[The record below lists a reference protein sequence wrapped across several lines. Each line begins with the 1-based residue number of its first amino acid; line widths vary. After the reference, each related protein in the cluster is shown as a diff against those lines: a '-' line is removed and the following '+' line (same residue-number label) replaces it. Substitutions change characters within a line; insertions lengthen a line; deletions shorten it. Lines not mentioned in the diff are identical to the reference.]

1 MVKRL
6 IRIFRE
12 IIRGYFLWIRYKVD
26 KLYRNEINE
35 EANRKISICET
46 CEYFNDRLRICN
58 LCGCFMD
65 IKTKSADNSG
75 CYANKW

>member
-6 IRIFRE
+6 IRISRE

-26 KLYRNEINE
+26 KSYRNEINE

>member
-26 KLYRNEINE
+26 KSYRNEINE

-46 CEYFNDRLRICN
+46 CEYFNNHLRICN

>member
-26 KLYRNEINE
+26 KSYRNQINE
-35 EANRKISICET
+35 EAKRKISICET